1 MKRAIRFCF
10 LCMVP
15 LPLTSYAAP
24 ARVCQITH
32 TQRVPWLDSCVCVCN
47 QEMFEYCSDRERERL
62 GDLLDSLN
70 ISTIYVYRYLSFIFF
85 FKIFLCA
92 ILIYSL
98 KDLCKTMWFMWLLNV
113 IFNGQLLEKEVHFYS
128 RFIADVK
135 VFTWRM
141 TSNWAAAVAE
151 NEICLCT

>member
-15 LPLTSYAAP
+15 PSPNVACGARARLPNYSYAAC
-24 ARVCQITH
+24 AVAG
-32 TQRVPWLDSCVCVCN
+32 LVCVCN
-47 QEMFEYCSDRERERL
+47 QEMFEYCSDKERERL

-85 FKIFLCA
+85 FKIFLSA

-98 KDLCKTMWFMWLLNV
+98 NDLCKTMWFMWLLNV

-128 RFIADVK
+128 RFIADK

-151 NEICLCT
+151 NEICLWT